1 MATLFARLDRAAM
14 ATLEQVYGEPFEHR
28 PRARATGSV
37 ADVNARSSVADGAR
51 SIQTVQAIYT
61 DREVPGRM
69 SDLYDPR
76 SDQRPGL
83 TAREHIIEVDPRVLT
98 IDVRLDDVF
107 VRVADGRRFSVS
119 SIHVTDTGRLLCHVN
134 VL

>member
-1 MATLFARLDRAAM
+1 MASLFARLDRVAM
-14 ATLEQVYGEPFEHR
+14 ATLEQVYGEAFEHR
-28 PRARATGSV
+28 PRAKPSGA
-37 ADVNARSSVADGAR
+37 ADVNARSSIADGAR
-51 SIQTVQAIYT
+51 SIQTVTAIYT

-76 SDQRPGL
+76 SDQRPGV
-83 TAREHIIEVDPRVLT
+83 TAREHIIEVDQRVVA

-107 VRVADGRRFSVS
+107 VRVADGRRFSVV
-119 SIHVTDTGRLLCHVN
+119 SIHVTDVGRLLCHVN